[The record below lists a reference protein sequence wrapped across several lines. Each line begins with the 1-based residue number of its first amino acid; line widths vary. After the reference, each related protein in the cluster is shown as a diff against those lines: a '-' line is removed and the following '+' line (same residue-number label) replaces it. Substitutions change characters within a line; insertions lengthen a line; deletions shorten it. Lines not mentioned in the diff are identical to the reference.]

1 MTTFNINGS
10 NIYMIG
16 HTLTIG
22 DRFDYE
28 RYIEQAPRNRFDDIR
43 FFDNE
48 HMNKTIIH
56 DIKHVYHAEI
66 SKCMPKCVNIKIERS
81 KTDSQQINISVSGIP
96 ACNTQDYQVI
106 KDNINNLVKDF
117 IFEDSCFDMAT
128 DNFYVRRYYKFD
140 VKVRPPTQKVIKN
153 YIPPTAYIGTTKV
166 YTRKQLEQENE
177 QIKAVIASLPPP
189 PSEWLEP
196 EVVLEPEV
204 EIVKQKLEGILAEC
218 LPESPVKPGMP
229 HNIISGLNYNPDT
242 NCFSFRI
249 GF

>member
-10 NIYMIG
+10 NIRMIG

-22 DRFDYE
+22 KRFDYE
-28 RYIEQAPRNRFDDIR
+28 RYIEDAPRGKWFNI
-43 FFDNE
+43 E
-48 HMNKTIIH
+48 HMDKTIIH

-66 SKCMPKCVNIKIERS
+66 SKCMPKGVNIKIERS
-81 KTDSQQINISVSGIP
+81 KMDCQQINISVSGIP

-117 IFEDSCFDMAT
+117 IFEDSSYDLGT
-128 DNFYVRRYYKFD
+128 DNFYVSRYYKFD

-153 YIPPTAYIGTTKV
+153 YIPPSVYIGTTKV

-177 QIKAVIASLPPP
+177 QIKAVIGSLPPP
-189 PSEWLEP
+189 PAEWLEP
-196 EVVLEPEV
+196 EVELMSEV
-204 EIVKQKLEGILAEC
+204 ETVKQKLEGILTEC
-218 LPESPVKPGMP
+218 LPESPVKPGTA
-229 HNIISGLNYNPDT
+229 HNIISGLNYNPET